1 MTATKCRALTAALAA
16 IMALSS
22 CGVIQEQEI
31 NDEGPLYKS
40 TVTGQAPDPGSRAE
54 KKKDTKTKSS
64 DSKAEPADTDVK
76 QTDTDKKDTS
86 AASDKVQK
94 MVDEMSVEE
103 KVGQMFIVRADTLE
117 EDVAVDIGVSWV
129 DDDMKKTLSDYHV
142 GGVIYFAN
150 NCYDPDQLL
159 SLSEDLQ
166 ASSDIPLFIGI
177 DEEGGS
183 VARIANNPEFGV
195 DGYDSMLSIGNT
207 GNTDNA
213 EAVGE
218 TIGAYLSEYGINLD
232 FAPVADI
239 FTNPSNTVIGNRSFG
254 TDAETVSSMVSA
266 CIDGFHSQ
274 DIMTCLKHYPGHG
287 DTSGD
292 THTGYVQVTK
302 TWDELLKEEL
312 VPFIDNI
319 DKTDMIMAAHLT
331 LPNVTSDGL
340 PASLSKELLT
350 DKLRGELGYDGVII
364 TDSLLMGAVA
374 DNYSSAES
382 AVKVVNAGAD
392 IILMPYSLSS
402 AYNAVVKAVNDGS
415 IPEERINESVT
426 RILSLKEK
434 YGLI

>member
-1 MTATKCRALTAALAA
+1 MTAKKSRFLLASLAA

-22 CGVIQEQEI
+22 CGVLKEQKL
-31 NDEGPLYKS
+31 NDEGPIYKS
-40 TVTGQAPDPGSRAE
+40 TVTGQAPEPESRADTKKD
-54 KKKDTKTKSS
+54 KKKNT

-76 QTDTDKKDTS
+76 QTDTDAK
-86 AASDKVQK
+86 AAPAVSSKVQK

-129 DDDMKKTLSDYHV
+129 DEDMKQTLVDYPV

-150 NCYDPDQLL
+150 NCYDPDQLS
-159 SLSEDLQ
+159 SLSDDLQ
-166 ASSDIPLFIGI
+166 ASSDIPLFIAI

-195 DGYDSMLSIGNT
+195 EGYDSMLSIGNT

-213 EAVGE
+213 EEVGE

-239 FTNPSNTVIGNRSFG
+239 FTNPNNTVIGNRSFG

-274 DIMTCLKHYPGHG
+274 NIMTCLKHYPGHG

-302 TWDELLKEEL
+302 TWDELLDEEL
-312 VPFIDNI
+312 IPFIDNL

>member
-1 MTATKCRALTAALAA
+1 
-16 IMALSS
+16 MALSS
-22 CGVIQEQEI
+22 CGALKEQKV
-31 NDEGPLYKS
+31 NDEGPIYKS
-40 TVTGQAPDPGSRAE
+40 TVTGQAPEPESRADTKKD
-54 KKKDTKTKSS
+54 KKKNT

-76 QTDTDKKDTS
+76 QTDTDAK
-86 AASDKVQK
+86 AAPAVSSKVQK

-129 DDDMKKTLSDYHV
+129 DEDMKQTLVDYPV

-150 NCYDPDQLL
+150 NCYDPDQLS
-159 SLSEDLQ
+159 SLSDDLQ
-166 ASSDIPLFIGI
+166 ASSDIPLFIAI

-195 DGYDSMLSIGNT
+195 EGYDSMLSIGNT

-213 EAVGE
+213 EEVGE

-239 FTNPSNTVIGNRSFG
+239 FTNPNNTVIGNRSFG

-274 DIMTCLKHYPGHG
+274 NIMTCLKHYPGHG

-302 TWDELLKEEL
+302 TWDELLDEEL
-312 VPFIDNI
+312 IPFIDNL

>member
-1 MTATKCRALTAALAA
+1 MTAIKCRALTAALAA

-22 CGVIQEQEI
+22 CGVIQEQEV

-64 DSKAEPADTDVK
+64 DSKAEPANTDAK
-76 QTDTDKKDTS
+76 QTDTDKKDAS

-94 MVDEMSVEE
+94 MIDEMSVEE

-195 DGYDSMLSIGNT
+195 EGYDSMLSIGNT

-302 TWDELLKEEL
+302 TWDELLEEEL

-374 DNYSSAES
+374 NNYSSAES

-415 IPEERINESVT
+415 ISEERINESVT

>member
-1 MTATKCRALTAALAA
+1 MTAKKSRFLLASLAA

-22 CGVIQEQEI
+22 CGALKEQKV
-31 NDEGPLYKS
+31 NDEGPVYKS
-40 TVTGQAPDPGSRAE
+40 TVTGQAPEPESRADTKKD
-54 KKKDTKTKSS
+54 KKKNT

-76 QTDTDKKDTS
+76 QTDTDTK
-86 AASDKVQK
+86 AAPAVSSKVQK

-129 DDDMKKTLSDYHV
+129 DEDMKQTLVDYPV

-150 NCYDPDQLL
+150 NCYDPDQLS
-159 SLSEDLQ
+159 SLSDDLQ
-166 ASSDIPLFIGI
+166 ASSDIPLFIAI

-195 DGYDSMLSIGNT
+195 EGYDSMLSIGNT

-213 EAVGE
+213 EEVGE

-239 FTNPSNTVIGNRSFG
+239 FTNPNNTVIGNRSFG

-274 DIMTCLKHYPGHG
+274 NIMTCLKHYPGHG

-302 TWDELLKEEL
+302 TWDELLDEEL
-312 VPFIDNI
+312 IPFIDNL

>member
-1 MTATKCRALTAALAA
+1 MTAKKSRFLLASLAA

-22 CGVIQEQEI
+22 CGVLKEQKV
-31 NDEGPLYKS
+31 NDEGPIYKS
-40 TVTGQAPDPGSRAE
+40 TVTGQSPEPESRADTKKD
-54 KKKDTKTKSS
+54 KKKNN

-76 QTDTDKKDTS
+76 QTDTDAK
-86 AASDKVQK
+86 AAPAVSSKVQK

-129 DDDMKKTLSDYHV
+129 DEDMKQTLVDYPV

-150 NCYDPDQLL
+150 NCYDPDQLS
-159 SLSEDLQ
+159 SLSDDLQ
-166 ASSDIPLFIGI
+166 ASSDIPLFIAI

-195 DGYDSMLSIGNT
+195 EGYDSMLSIGNT

-213 EAVGE
+213 EEVGE

-239 FTNPSNTVIGNRSFG
+239 FTNPNNTVIGNRSFG

-302 TWDELLKEEL
+302 TWDELLDEEL
-312 VPFIDNI
+312 IPFIDNL

>member
-1 MTATKCRALTAALAA
+1 MTAKKSRFLLASLAA

-22 CGVIQEQEI
+22 CGALKEQKV
-31 NDEGPLYKS
+31 NDEGPIYKS
-40 TVTGQAPDPGSRAE
+40 TVTGQAPEPESRADTKKD
-54 KKKDTKTKSS
+54 KKKNT

-76 QTDTDKKDTS
+76 QTDTDAK
-86 AASDKVQK
+86 AAPAVSSKVQK

-129 DDDMKKTLSDYHV
+129 DEDMKQTLVDYPV

-150 NCYDPDQLL
+150 NCYDPDQLS
-159 SLSEDLQ
+159 SLSDDLQ
-166 ASSDIPLFIGI
+166 ASSDIPLFIAI

-195 DGYDSMLSIGNT
+195 EGYDSMLSIGNT

-213 EAVGE
+213 EEVGE

-239 FTNPSNTVIGNRSFG
+239 FTNPNNTVIGNRSFG

-274 DIMTCLKHYPGHG
+274 NIMTCLKHYPGHG

-302 TWDELLKEEL
+302 TWDELLDEEL
-312 VPFIDNI
+312 IPFIDNL